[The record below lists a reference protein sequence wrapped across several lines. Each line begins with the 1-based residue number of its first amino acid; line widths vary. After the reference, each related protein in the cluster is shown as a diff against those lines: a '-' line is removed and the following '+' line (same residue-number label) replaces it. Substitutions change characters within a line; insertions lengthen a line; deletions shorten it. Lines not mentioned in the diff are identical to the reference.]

1 MTYAYILGG
10 AVIGAPLRY
19 FLQGRVQELSSST
32 MPWGTLVVNISG
44 CLVIGLL
51 ATLAEER
58 EMLGRE
64 ARLFLLVGFL
74 GSYTTFSTYGWE
86 TLALLRDNDIL
97 RAAAYVGLSTAL
109 GLLAVWAGSVLARV
123 A

>member
-1 MTYAYILGG
+1 MTYACILGG
-10 AVIGAPLRY
+10 AIIGAPLRY
-19 FLQGRVQELSSST
+19 FLQGRVQELSGST
-32 MPWGTLVVNISG
+32 WPWGTLVVNISG
-44 CLVIGLL
+44 CLAIGLL

-58 EMLGRE
+58 DMLGRE

-86 TLALLRDNDIL
+86 TNALMRDNDIV
-97 RAAAYVGLSTAL
+97 RAAAYVVASTFV
-109 GLLAVWAGSVLARV
+109 GLLAVWAGSALARV

>member
-19 FLQGRVQELSSST
+19 FLQGRVQELSGST
-32 MPWGTLVVNISG
+32 MPWGTLAVNISG

-86 TLALLRDNDIL
+86 TLALLRDNDII
-97 RAAAYVGLSTAL
+97 RAAGYVALSTVL
-109 GLLAVWAGSVLARV
+109 GLLGVWAGSVLARV

>member
-32 MPWGTLVVNISG
+32 MPWGTLAVNISG